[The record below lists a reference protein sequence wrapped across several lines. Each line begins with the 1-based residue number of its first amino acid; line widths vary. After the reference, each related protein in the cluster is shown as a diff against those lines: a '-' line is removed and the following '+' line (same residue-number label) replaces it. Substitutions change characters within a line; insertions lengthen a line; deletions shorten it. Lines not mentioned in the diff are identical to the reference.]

1 MAHHPF
7 DVAHAEAPLGY
18 TLSLLLVGSE
28 RETRAMRDALEKED
42 ILSML
47 TLEPVS
53 TRESLEQALER
64 PWALVLVGAEVP
76 GMTWED
82 VQAAWVKRGRE
93 TAFVVS
99 APTWSADTL
108 SAVMR
113 AGARD
118 YVTEDR
124 YGHLPF
130 VVAREL
136 RLHAER
142 AQHQMT
148 GVELKRTNYLLS
160 NIIDA
165 LPFVLFVKDAETR
178 RLVVANKTFADAFK
192 VTKEWLLGKLDH
204 DYFPAEQAESFI
216 AIDTEILETRRM
228 KTFEEVAR
236 ADGVDRIFATRKI
249 PLLDDQGVARFV
261 LGVTEDITER
271 KQNEEALRASKDE
284 LEAANKQLAAS
295 LEEIK
300 KTRAVSARSLASYQQ
315 RALQMEIIRQQNE
328 DLDRLAQELSVAK
341 RNEEERAR
349 EAEGAVR
356 LKSEF
361 LANFSHEIRTPLN
374 GIIGYCD
381 LLMREEGSRL
391 TPHGRRDL
399 NVVKTNAKTLLALI
413 NDILDL
419 SKIEAGRVE
428 VVTEPVDVEELADE
442 CMATV
447 KEYLKGKDV
456 ALTVNVDPEA
466 KEIRTDA
473 LKLRQIMLN
482 LLSNAAKF
490 TDTGEVALTVVPA
503 GGGELLM
510 TVEDTGVGIP
520 ADQLAFIFEKFRQV
534 DGTTTRKVG
543 GTGLGLAIV
552 RELTRVL
559 GGTVDVKSTLGRGST
574 FTVRL
579 PDVLATTVGA
589 DSPHATERLVPVHD
603 VAQKLA
609 PMARPGS
616 TVLVVDDDVL
626 IQQLVTGQLEPA
638 GFKVVTANDGL
649 AAMKLARE
657 VKPQAILL
665 DIHLPRMD
673 GWSVLSQLKSD
684 PTLAAIPVIL
694 VSVEEQR
701 ARGFSLGAC
710 EYLVKPVEPERL
722 VEVVQK
728 SLASAGAT
736 AAAGDV
742 LVVDDDAATRELVSR
757 NLRRA
762 GFSTNEA
769 RNGEDALLKARV
781 SPPSLVVLDLMMP
794 NLDGFEVLR
803 RLRAEK
809 LSVPVVVLTG
819 KTLSSEEE
827 TLLRDGFAGF
837 VRKGGHALED
847 VIAQAKG
854 LLVSQRAATAG
865 KLPRVLYVEDSEQ
878 NRDIV
883 RRYLGGL
890 YDLIEAE
897 DGEQGLERARN
908 DAPDLILMDLSLP
921 RLDGWEVTRRLR
933 ALPDGQN
940 VPVIAVTAHAGRE
953 YQDKAQAAG
962 CTAYMTKPLDRDQ
975 LIETIRQY
983 LGRSHG

>member
-1 MAHHPF
+1 M
-7 DVAHAEAPLGY
+7 VN
-18 TLSLLLVGSE
+18 TLASPVSPADSATLLLVGSE
-28 RETRAMRDALEKED
+28 RECQRVEEALAHAGIAAAVQRATSPDALEAA
-42 ILSML
+42 L
-47 TLEPVS
+47 T
-53 TRESLEQALER
+53 R
-64 PWALVLVGAEVP
+64 PWSLVVCGSEVP
-76 GMTWED
+76 GLGFAEA
-82 VQAAWVKRGRE
+82 QARWRKQQKDLP
-93 TAFVVS
+93 FVVLS
-99 APTWSADTL
+99 REWSDATL
-108 SAVMR
+108 EASTQ

-118 YVTEDR
+118 YVSEDR
-124 YGHLPF
+124 FNRMAPVLR
-130 VVAREL
+130 REL
-136 RLHAER
+136 PLAR
-142 AQHQMT
+142 AMSRHDAT
-148 GVELKRTNYLLS
+148 TEELLRTNWILG
-160 NIIDA
+160 NILDA
-165 LPFVLFVKDAETR
+165 LPFVLFVKDAKTR
-178 RLVVANKTFADAFK
+178 RLVVVNKTFADAFN

-204 DYFPAEQAESFI
+204 DYFPPEQADSFI
-216 AIDTEILETRRM
+216 TIDTEILASKKMRA
-228 KTFEEVAR
+228 FEEVAR
-236 ADGVDRIFATRKI
+236 ASGVDRIFATRKL
-249 PLLDDQGVARFV
+249 PLLDDSGEASYL

-271 KQNEEALRASKDE
+271 KQNEEMLRASKAE

-300 KTRAVSARSLASYQQ
+300 RTRAVSARSLASYQQ

-328 DLDRLAQELSVAK
+328 DLDRLAQELAVAK

-349 EAEGAVR
+349 EAEAAAR

-391 TPHGRRDL
+391 TAHGRRDL

-428 VVTEPVDVEELADE
+428 VVTEAVDVRELADE

-456 ALTVNVDPEA
+456 ALTTNIDVA
-466 KEIRTDA
+466 AGILRTDA

-490 TDTGEVALTVVPA
+490 TETGEVALSVVPS
-503 GGGELLM
+503 GDEVVM

-520 ADQLAFIFEKFRQV
+520 SDQLPFIFEKFRQV
-534 DGTTTRKVG
+534 DGSTTRKVG

-552 RELTRVL
+552 RELSRVL
-559 GGTVDVKSTLGRGST
+559 GGNVTVTSTLGRGTT

-579 PDVLATTVGA
+579 PNILEAPA
-589 DSPHATERLVPVHD
+589 DGQNGVERAVPVAEVAHHLNT
-603 VAQKLA
+603 VAQ
-609 PMARPGS
+609 PGS
-616 TVLVVDDDVL
+616 TVLVVDDDPL
-626 IQQLVTGQLEPA
+626 IQQLVTGQLAPA
-638 GFKVVTANDGL
+638 GFKVVVAEDGI
-649 AAMKLARE
+649 AALKRARE
-657 VKPQAILL
+657 LKPQAILL
-665 DIHLPRMD
+665 DIHLPKLD
-673 GWSVLSQLKSD
+673 GWSVLSQLKSE
-684 PTLAAIPVIL
+684 PTLAGIPVIL
-694 VSVEEQR
+694 ISVEEQR

-722 VEVVQK
+722 VEVVQR
-728 SLASAGAT
+728 SLGQTPGAAT
-736 AAAGDV
+736 GVGEV

-762 GFSTNEA
+762 GFSTAEA

-809 LSVPVVVLTG
+809 LQVPVVVLTG
-819 KTLSSEEE
+819 KSLTSEEE
-827 TLLRDGFAGF
+827 ALLRDGFAGF
-837 VRKGGHALED
+837 VKKGGHALED

-854 LLVSQRAATAG
+854 LLLSQRAATAG
-865 KLPRVLYVEDSEQ
+865 RLPRILYVEDSAQ

-890 YDLIEAE
+890 FEVIEAE
-897 DGEQGLERARN
+897 DGEHGLERATRDN
-908 DAPDLILMDLSLP
+908 PDLILMDLSLP
-921 RLDGWEVTRRLR
+921 RLDGWEATRRLR
-933 ALPDGQN
+933 AVPSVAN

-953 YQDKAQAAG
+953 YQDKAHAAG
-962 CTAYMTKPLDRDQ
+962 CTAYLTKPLDRDQ
-975 LIETIRQY
+975 LLEMIRKH